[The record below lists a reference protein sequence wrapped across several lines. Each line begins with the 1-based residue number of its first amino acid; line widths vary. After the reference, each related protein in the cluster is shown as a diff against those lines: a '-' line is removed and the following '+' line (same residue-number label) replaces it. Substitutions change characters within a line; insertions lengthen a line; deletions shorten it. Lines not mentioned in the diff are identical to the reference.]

1 MESRRGEGR
10 EVGVQS
16 LAIKDPIRLC
26 HVGHTRTDH
35 DASGVTRPDSRGCL
49 FQVVKER
56 SRRLTF
62 YRDAV
67 ILCVCLFW

>member
-56 SRRLTF
+56 SRLIAA
-62 YRDAV
+62 DPP
-67 ILCVCLFW
+67 L